1 MTQKQRVLRAL
12 ERQQGLGVKTTDFD
26 AGQVIDGG
34 KPIRRLAARI
44 GELRDEGYTIR
55 STTRNGICTYTLIPR
70 TEPFAG
76 SVLTTPL
83 TGNSEVVATSENGAE
98 WSTESP
104 AIAAPVSGRALESLS
119 EDYIE
124 EGELSWV

>member
-12 ERQQGLGVKTTDFD
+12 ERQQGLGVKSIDFD
-26 AGQVIDGG
+26 AGRVIDGG

-44 GELRDEGYTIR
+44 GELRDEGYVIR
-55 STTRNGICTYTLIPR
+55 SRTKNGICTYTLIPR
-70 TEPFAG
+70 TEPVAG

-83 TGNSEVVATSENGAE
+83 TGDSEVVVTDGNGAE

-104 AIAAPVSGRALESLS
+104 I
-119 EDYIE
+119 EDE
-124 EGELSWV
+124 ELMWV